1 MLVASDMIIG
11 TQTKKEVKIMD
22 KLILPVVKPLSPK
35 EANTVRAVITDET
48 LKELNRI
55 SDLTGIYISQLT
67 RMCIEYA
74 LPRVEIKDNISN

>member
-1 MLVASDMIIG
+1 
-11 TQTKKEVKIMD
+11 MD